1 MMLRVQRFKS
11 LSGYVCVNLRRRD
24 IRMPEQH
31 LHHPQIRA
39 MIEQMRGKRMAQ
51 YMGGQR
57 RMNTR

>member
-31 LHHPQIRA
+31 LHHPQSRA
-39 MIEQMRGKRMAQ
+39 MIEQMRGKRVAQ
-51 YMGGQR
+51 HMRG
-57 RMNTR
+57 